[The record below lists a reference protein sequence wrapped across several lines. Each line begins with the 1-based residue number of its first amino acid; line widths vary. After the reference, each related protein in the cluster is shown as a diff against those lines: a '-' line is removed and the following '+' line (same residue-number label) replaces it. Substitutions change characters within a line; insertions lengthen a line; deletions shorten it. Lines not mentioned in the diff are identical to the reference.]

1 MIKQYSIDLNKQ
13 TVEIKMNKESIDDKS
28 YSELIFEFRANP
40 AYYGGKDHKLSI
52 DDMILAFWGSL
63 KKYKSDNGI

>member
-40 AYYGGKDHKLSI
+40 AYYGGKDH
-52 DDMILAFWGSL
+52 
-63 KKYKSDNGI
+63 NV